1 MKIKDSKLT
10 ICGTK
15 HACTFPNA
23 VNLTAINTHQII
35 IDVNRKNK
43 KETRKS

>member
-1 MKIKDSKLT
+1 MKNKDSKLT

-35 IDVNRKNK
+35 DVNRKNK
-43 KETRKS
+43 KGTRKT